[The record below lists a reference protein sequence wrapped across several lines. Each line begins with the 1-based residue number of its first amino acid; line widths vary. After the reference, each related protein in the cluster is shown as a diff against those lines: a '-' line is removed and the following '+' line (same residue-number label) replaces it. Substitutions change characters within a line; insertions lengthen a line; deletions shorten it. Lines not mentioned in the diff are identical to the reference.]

1 MTKKVVLYAQLAIFV
16 IMLGIGLFTGF
27 IILLTSIGIGHE
39 VSLKNKDYDSSTY
52 GVITT
57 IKGKEALVS
66 YEVDSKEYNGV
77 LPYYSSNMRI
87 GQKVKVLYDS
97 KNPQKFF
104 SDPFKNL
111 FEFKASFLSV
121 IIPSVLFIAFCIFM
135 ILKITVF
142 KTNKGKS
149 RKILM
154 KKGIK
159 VQGIVQDITFVSS
172 NNLSKKLGRIIIC
185 SYNTMDGKSVIA
197 NSEPT
202 VKKIEKFYNKGE
214 YKVIDVYINPENN
227 WDYYVDINS
236 INSIK
241 R

>member
-1 MTKKVVLYAQLAIFV
+1 MTKKVVLYIQLSIFI

-27 IILLTSIGIGHE
+27 IILLTSMGIGRK
-39 VSLKNKDYDSSTY
+39 VSLKEKDYDSSTY

-66 YEVDSKEYNGV
+66 YEVDSKEYKGV
-77 LPYYSSNMRI
+77 LPYYSSNMYI
-87 GQKVKVLYDS
+87 GQKVEVLYDS

-111 FEFKASFLSV
+111 FEFKTSFLSV
-121 IIPSVLFIAFCIFM
+121 IIPSALFIAFCIFM

-142 KTNKGKS
+142 KTNKGK
-149 RKILM
+149 RNKILM

-159 VQGIVQDITFVSS
+159 VQGIVQDINFVSS

-185 SYNTMDGKSVIA
+185 SYNTIDRKSVIA
-197 NSEPT
+197 TSEPT
-202 VKKIEKFYNKGE
+202 VEKIEKFYNKGE
-214 YKVIDVYINPENN
+214 YKTVDVYINKENN

-236 INSIK
+236 IK